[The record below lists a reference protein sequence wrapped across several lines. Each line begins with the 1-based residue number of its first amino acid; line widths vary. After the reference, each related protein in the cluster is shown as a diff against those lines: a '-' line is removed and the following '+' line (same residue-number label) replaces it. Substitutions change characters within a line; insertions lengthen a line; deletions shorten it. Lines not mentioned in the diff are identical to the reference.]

1 VTRRILAA
9 AAVLWALL
17 LPAAAFAASRPRG
30 NGGWHAFALGIYGFG
45 SAICHQRVERSFH
58 LFGAQLPVCA
68 RCTGIYV
75 GAAVAA
81 LATSFALPYV
91 VSGFS
96 RTRKV
101 RLQADTTTV
110 RILLALAAL
119 PAALTLV
126 YEWTTGIVSSN
137 SIRAAT
143 GFVLGAAVSIA
154 VFGEL
159 RRSPPL

>member
-1 VTRRILAA
+1 MTRRLLAA

-17 LPAAAFAASRPRG
+17 LPAAAYAASQPRG
-30 NGGWHAFALGIYGFG
+30 TGAWHAFALGIYGFG

-58 LFGAQLPVCA
+58 LFGAKLPVCA

-75 GAAVAA
+75 GAAIV
-81 LATSFALPYV
+81 ALPYV

-101 RLQADTTTV
+101 RLKADTTTV

-126 YEWTTGIVSSN
+126 YEWTTGVVPSHAV
-137 SIRAAT
+137 RAAT
-143 GFVLGAAVSIA
+143 GVVLGAAAA
-154 VFGEL
+154 VIVL
-159 RRSPPL
+159 SAVRDRVN